1 MIKFVPYILRSVFR
15 NKVRTVLTL
24 MGLMVAVGIY
34 CFLASI
40 ESSMND
46 TIDRAAQN
54 SLLILNEKDQW

>member
-15 NKVRTVLTL
+15 NKVRTILTL

>member
-15 NKVRTVLTL
+15 NKVRTMLTL

-54 SLLILNEKDQW
+54 SLLILSEKDQW